1 MLYLSIA
8 VLVVLFGYVITSII
22 KSKELPLTLSD
33 TYYLWPKW
41 VFPTVMT
48 YTGFGLLPCWLEIT
62 EGHPLQFLVFLSCA
76 GFVFVGAAPNF
87 RNDKLEYSIH
97 VKAAYISAFTAF
109 LALSFIMYE
118 WWYPF
123 YVTALL
129 FLIFFRNI
137 KTHYIFLLELAILE
151 SVVGSVLCA
160 LK

>member
-8 VLVVLFGYVITSII
+8 ILIVLFGYVIASII
-22 KSKELPLTLSD
+22 KSKELPVSLSD

-48 YTGFGLLPCWLEIT
+48 VTGFGLLPCWLEIT

-76 GFVFVGAAPNF
+76 GFLFVGAAPNF
-87 RNDKLEYSIH
+87 RNDKLEHSVH
-97 VKAAYISAFTAF
+97 VKAAYTAAFAAI
-109 LALSFIMYE
+109 LALAFIMYE

-137 KTHYIFLLELAILE
+137 KTHYIFLLELAIIE
-151 SVVGSVLCA
+151 SSIGSVICA

>member
-8 VLVVLFGYVITSII
+8 VLVVLSGYIIASII
-22 KSKELPLTLSD
+22 KGRELPVSLSD

-41 VFPTVMT
+41 VFPTVMIV
-48 YTGFGLLPCWLEIT
+48 TGFGLLPCWLEVT

-97 VKAAYISAFTAF
+97 TKAGYTAAFASI
-109 LALSFIMYE
+109 LALSFVMYE

-151 SVVGSVLCA
+151 SVIGSVLCA

>member
-8 VLVVLFGYVITSII
+8 VLVVLFGYIIASII
-22 KSKELPLTLSD
+22 KSKELPVSLSD

-41 VFPTVMT
+41 VFPTVMI
-48 YTGFGLLPCWLEIT
+48 YSGLGLLPCWLEIT

-76 GFVFVGAAPNF
+76 GFIFVGTAPNF

-97 VKAAYISAFTAF
+97 SKACYTATF
-109 LALSFIMYE
+109 ASILALSFIMYK

-123 YVTALL
+123 YVTAGV
-129 FLIFFRNI
+129 FIMFFRKI

-151 SVVGSVLCA
+151 SVIISVICV

>member
-8 VLVVLFGYVITSII
+8 ILIVLFGYVIASII
-22 KSKELPLTLSD
+22 KGKKLPVSLSD

-48 YTGFGLLPCWLEIT
+48 VTGFGLLPCWLEIT

-76 GFVFVGAAPNF
+76 GLIFVGAAPNF
-87 RNDKLEYSIH
+87 KYDKLENSIH
-97 VKAAYISAFTAF
+97 MKAAYIASFSAV

-137 KTHYIFLLELAILE
+137 KTHYIFLLELAIIE
-151 SVVGSVLCA
+151 SSIGSVICA

>member
-8 VLVVLFGYVITSII
+8 ILIVLTGYIMASII
-22 KSKELPLTLSD
+22 KSKELPKSLSA

-41 VFPTVMT
+41 VFPAVMIF
-48 YTGFGLLPCWLEIT
+48 TGFGLLPCWLEIT

-76 GFVFVGAAPNF
+76 GFMFVGASPNY
-87 RNDKLEYSIH
+87 RNNKLENSVH
-97 VKAAYISAFTAF
+97 VNAAYIAAFTAI
-109 LALSFIMYE
+109 LALTFIMYE

-137 KTHYIFLLELAILE
+137 KTHYLFLLELAILE
-151 SVVGSVLCA
+151 SSIGSVICA

>member
-8 VLVVLFGYVITSII
+8 ILIVLASYIIASII
-22 KSKELPLTLSD
+22 KSKELPESLSA
-33 TYYLWPKW
+33 TAYLWPRW
-41 VFPTVMT
+41 VFPTIMT
-48 YTGFGLLPCWLEIT
+48 FTGFGLLPCWLELS
-62 EGHPLQFLVFLSCA
+62 EGHPLQFLVFLSCI
-76 GFVFVGAAPNF
+76 GLVFVGATPNF

-97 VKAAYISAFTAF
+97 MKAAYIASFAAI
-109 LALSFIMYE
+109 LALAFIMYE

-151 SVVGSVLCA
+151 SVIGSVICA

>member
-1 MLYLSIA
+1 MLYLSI
-8 VLVVLFGYVITSII
+8 VISVVLFGYIIASII
-22 KSKELPLTLSD
+22 KSKKLPVSLSD

-48 YTGFGLLPCWLEIT
+48 ITGFGLLPCWLEIT

-76 GFVFVGAAPNF
+76 GLIFVGAAPNF
-87 RNDKLEYSIH
+87 KYDKLENSIH
-97 VKAAYISAFTAF
+97 MKAAYIASFSAV

-123 YVTALL
+123 YVTAGV
-129 FLIFFRNI
+129 FIMFFRKI

-151 SVVGSVLCA
+151 SVIGSVIWA